1 MRTRHGSRHIPAD
14 LYPRP
19 LLSLPLLLIIP
30 FLLSSCGT
38 SDQEMAEQAELDAIG
53 EIEAILQA
61 QSEDWSRG
69 DVEAFTSAYAQ
80 DCTYI
85 SATAGLVQGRDAL
98 TERYRTGWPDPEAMG
113 SLRLDILEIRPAYV
127 TMKQLFGV
135 IESEGIGGM
144 SIVARWTLT
153 YQDGEPATGLTLIV
167 FRRIDGE
174 WQIVQDASM

>member
-1 MRTRHGSRHIPAD
+1 MRTRHGSRHVPAD
-14 LYPRP
+14 LYPQP
-19 LLSLPLLLIIP
+19 LLSLPLLFIIP
-30 FLLSSCGT
+30 LLLSGCGT
-38 SDQEMAEQAELDAIG
+38 SVQEMVEQAELDAIS
-53 EIEAILQA
+53 EIEAILNM
-61 QSEDWSRG
+61 QSDDWSRG
-69 DVEAFTSAYAQ
+69 DVEAFTSVYSQ

-98 TERYRTGWPDPEAMG
+98 TERYRTGWPGPEAMG
-113 SLRLDILEIRPAYV
+113 NLQLDILEIRPAYV

-153 YQDGEPATGLTLIV
+153 YPDQEPSTGLTLIV
-167 FRRIDGE
+167 FRRIAGE